1 MFSTLLFCTVLVV
14 GAVLG
19 SEELPESDLILPRP
33 HYGTGFGSLLPRGS
47 RIVGGFEISIADAP
61 HQVSLQSRGSHICGG
76 SIISNKWVLTAAHCT
91 DGASVSSLR
100 VRVGS
105 TKHASGGTTIS
116 INRIVQHASYNRNTI
131 DYDYSLLELKSAIS
145 LGSNAAVASLPA
157 QNETIQDGT
166 LCEVTGWGNTQ
177 SITESRENL
186 RAAYVP
192 AYNQS
197 QCNSAYARYGGVTP
211 RMVCA
216 GYQAGGKD
224 ACQGDSGGPLVCNGK
239 LVGVVSWGLGCAQ
252 PNYPGVYS
260 RVAAA
265 RDWIRS
271 NSGV

>member
-1 MFSTLLFCTVLVV
+1 MFNSLVLCSVLLV

-19 SEELPESDLILPRP
+19 GESDLLPRP
-33 HYGTGFGSLLPRGS
+33 HYGTDFGSILPRGY

-61 HQVSLQSRGSHICGG
+61 HQWI
-76 SIISNKWVLTAAHCT
+76 LTAAHCT
-91 DGASVSSLR
+91 DGASVSNLR
-100 VRVGS
+100 IRAGS
-105 TKHASGGTTIS
+105 SKHASGGSVIS
-116 INRIVQHASYNRNTI
+116 INRIVQHSSYNRNTI

-145 LGSNAAVASLPA
+145 LGSNAAVIPLPA
-157 QNETIQDGT
+157 QNETVQDGT

-177 SITESRENL
+177 SVSESRANL

-192 AYNQS
+192 AYNQN
-197 QCNSAYARYGGVTP
+197 QCNSAYARYGGVTG
-211 RMVCA
+211 RMLCA

-224 ACQGDSGGPLVCNGK
+224 ACQGDSGGPLVANGK

-252 PNYPGVYS
+252 ANYPGVYS

-265 RDWIRS
+265 RDWIRN